1 MRLLLAPLLILLAGA
16 GLLAVIWRL
25 GVLTPPPV
33 AAWQKIGSHYGFV
46 EDRSLTERLAEQAP
60 FVKRLDDAFNI
71 PRLLAL
77 AGRSESGTAWAL
89 RNLALSITVVV
100 AFLGFELLSALLV
113 GTAPLAIWDGFLF
126 GLALFVV
133 RWLILRLAAR
143 RRRQGIDDGLAEAM
157 TELAILTYTT
167 QVPVD
172 QALEILARA
181 QEDGH
186 LWGLLKDENWK
197 QLVNLDRNRAGVLSR
212 PIAPSTALIYERIGE
227 AYELPMFSL
236 LAASVRRIGER
247 GQESRSVFTNLARS
261 VGQRKLA
268 AMQTA
273 SERSRF
279 LQAVPLGLMIVPL
292 ITLIG
297 YGAWI
302 TFIKAFP

>member
-1 MRLLLAPLLILLAGA
+1 MSLLLAPMLILLAGA
-16 GLLAVIWRL
+16 GVLALIWRL

-46 EDRSLTERLAEQAP
+46 DVRPLTERLGERAP
-60 FVKRLDDAFNI
+60 FVKQLDNAFNI

-77 AGRSESGTAWAL
+77 AGRNESGTAWAL
-89 RNLALSITVVV
+89 RNLALALAVVV
-100 AFLGFELLSALLV
+100 GFLAVELLSVLLA
-113 GTAPLAIWDGFLF
+113 GMAPLPIWDGLVFA
-126 GLALFVV
+126 LALLGL
-133 RWLILRLAAR
+133 RWLMLRVAAGHR
-143 RRRQGIDDGLAEAM
+143 RRGIENGLAEAM
-157 TELAILTYTT
+157 TELAILTYTA
-167 QVPVD
+167 QVPID

-181 QEDGH
+181 QSDGY
-186 LWGLLKDENWK
+186 LWSLLKDENWK
-197 QLVNLDRNRAGVLSR
+197 QLVNLDRTRAGVLGR
-212 PIAPSTALIYERIGE
+212 RVAPSTALIYERIGE

-302 TFIKAFP
+302 TFIKALP